1 MKKYFIFA
9 VAALAASVACTKT
22 NIDTDQLPD
31 QKISFEVA
39 NYVPQTK
46 AETSLATG
54 EGFYEFHTTATQF
67 PEIGTAVTFM
77 NNVAVKAWNNVST
90 PAIVTSGD
98 DVYTWAPEQDYYW
111 PKTGYINFYSYA
123 GTQSPTT
130 TVSDDKK
137 TVTFNYGTVTV
148 EPDDNILVADA
159 ALRFNEN
166 TVTYHMDHVTS
177 GVPTLFRHQLAKVKF
192 TVHLKTTQSAS
203 SNTTWKVRTL
213 GSETISGTAYE
224 SAVTFVKNGSL
235 QLSNTDALVAT
246 ADVNT
251 TIQGWTAVVGESANV
266 DGWIAGT
273 EDTDKEKVTLTSQT
287 LTIAVGATESAEAT
301 TAYLVEE
308 RTVMP
313 QATSNTKFVLYYE
326 VSASHDNFTT
336 DPFLKEIR
344 SVGVDVE
351 KTLADLV
358 STITNWN
365 KNTKVTYN
373 IIIDPVS
380 EKVTFDPAVEE
391 WGSAEGSI
399 NVPLS

>member
-1 MKKYFIFA
+1 MKKHFIFA

-67 PEIGTAVTFM
+67 PGIGTAITFM
-77 NNVAVKAWNNVST
+77 NNVAVKAWDNATT
-90 PAIVTSGD
+90 PVVVTSG

-123 GTQSPTT
+123 GTKSPTT
-130 TVSDDKK
+130 TVSEDKK

-148 EPDDNILVADA
+148 ASDDNILVADA
-159 ALRFNEN
+159 ALHFNAN
-166 TVTYHMDHVTS
+166 TATYRKDYVAS

-203 SNTTWKVRTL
+203 SNTTWKVKTL
-213 GSETISGTAYE
+213 GSETISGTTYE

-235 QLSNTDALVAT
+235 QLSNADELAAT
-246 ADVNT
+246 ATVNT
-251 TIQGWTAVVGESANV
+251 TTQGWTAVVGESANV

-273 EDTDKEKVTLTSQT
+273 EDSDKEKVTLTSQT
-287 LTIAVGATESAEAT
+287 LTIATNATESTNTEN
-301 TAYLVEE
+301 LVEE

-326 VSASHDNFTT
+326 VSASHDNFSTT
-336 DPFLKEIR
+336 FLKEIR